1 MDSVIGSALSGMRAA
16 TRHVATGA
24 SNIANSQTVGTPGAT
39 GENAAYQALDAI
51 QVSGPGGGPQVHIK
65 PKDPATNL
73 SYQPDH
79 ALASADGLVEVPN
92 TDLASDLVNNQIA
105 QRSYEANIKSLIT
118 WDEMQAT
125 LLDIKS

>member
-1 MDSVIGSALSGMRAA
+1 MDAVLGSALAGMRAA

-39 GENAAYQALDAI
+39 GENAAYQALDAV
-51 QVSGPGGGPQVHIK
+51 QVSGPGGQPQVHIK
-65 PKDPATNL
+65 PKNPATSF

-79 ALASADGLVEVPN
+79 PLAAEDGLVEVPN
-92 TDLASDLVNNQIA
+92 TDLATNLVNNQIA
-105 QRSYEANIKSLIT
+105 QRSYEANIKSLVT